1 MLLLFSFLSSVWLC
15 DLTDWAHQASLS
27 LTISRN
33 LPKFMSIAPVMLSSH
48 LILWHSLILPS
59 IFPSIRDFS
68 NESAVHIR
76 WPKYW
81 NFSFSTSP
89 SSERSG
95 LISLK
100 IDWFDLAVQKALKSF
115 LQHYSSKASILQCST
130 FFTVQVSQ
138 PNVTTRKTIALT
150 IRTFAIRVMSL
161 LFNILSRFV
170 ITFLARSNCLLI
182 SCLQSP
188 STVILGLKKG
198 NLSLFPHFPLLFA
211 MQ

>member
-1 MLLLFSFLSSVWLC
+1 MFIASVM
-15 DLTDWAHQASLS
+15 
-27 LTISRN
+27 
-33 LPKFMSIAPVMLSSH
+33 PSSH
-48 LILWHSLILPS
+48 LIFWGPLLLLLS

-68 NESAVHIR
+68 YELSVCIR

-100 IDWFDLAVQKALKSF
+100 IDWFDLAVQGSFRSLLQRHTLKI
-115 LQHYSSKASILQCST
+115 AILWHSAFCM
-130 FFTVQVSQ
+130 VHLSQ